1 MDKALAYGISGL
13 IVRFGIWISI
23 VGQGSASP
31 FLWDLVAL
39 IPMVIGLLSAFS
51 PK

>member
-13 IVRFGIWISI
+13 IVGFGIWISI
-23 VGQGSASP
+23 AALSSAAP
-31 FLWDLVAL
+31 LLWDLVAL
-39 IPMVIGLLSAFS
+39 IPMVIGLLSAFG